1 MDHRHLYSVEKMC
14 KVFQIS
20 RSSYYAWT
28 KRSGSMLKRDV
39 IRSCVRASFK
49 KNKEHYGSPRLV
61 REMRDQG
68 HQVSRSTA
76 ARVMKEERLIAR
88 PRAKYVHTTDS
99 DHSHRVAPNLLNREF
114 DASAPNEK
122 WVSDIT
128 YIRTRQG
135 WAYLTIILD
144 LADRMVVSW
153 HLSSDLSCEN
163 TTLKTFRKA
172 LEKRTINKPLI
183 FHSDRGIQYC
193 ASIFVDEL
201 KRNRFIKQS
210 MSRKAN
216 CWDNAVAESFF
227 KTLKI
232 ECIHQFSYQN
242 IQQANASIF
251 DYIERWYNT
260 RRRHSAIGYISPL
273 QKYNLFFNRNVA

>member
-1 MDHRHLYSVEKMC
+1 MC

-28 KRSGSMLKRDV
+28 KRSGSKLKRDA

-49 KNKEHYGSPRLV
+49 KNKGHYGSPRLV

-68 HQVSRSTA
+68 HQVSRSTV